1 MSITTTHDVRQ
12 SLLAQDTEFRRLCQ
26 QHSQC
31 ESELEQIANSV
42 YLSAEDLLQEANLK
56 KIKLHLKDEMERIV
70 ARYQHAAIQH

>member
-12 SLLAQDTEFRRLCQ
+12 SLMAQDSEFRRLSE
-26 QHSQC
+26 QHSLC
-31 ESELEQIANSV
+31 ESELEQITNSV

>member
-12 SLLAQDTEFRRLCQ
+12 SLMAQDSEFRRLSE
-26 QHSQC
+26 QHSLC
-31 ESELEQIANSV
+31 ELELEQITNSV